1 MSTMTLRI
9 PAHMLTAGHLAQSK
23 PGERQAWREGPGLG
37 ASEPDELPAAFQIQ
51 GLAVGKASS
60 AHGTRDRLDCAR
72 RLILRPYSS
81 CMRWLTGEA
90 PGS

>member
-1 MSTMTLRI
+1 MSTMTIRRL
-9 PAHMLTAGHLAQSK
+9 AYMLTAGHLARST
-23 PGERQAWREGPGLG
+23 PGEWQGRPWSGGERA
-37 ASEPDELPAAFQIQ
+37 DEVPADFQIQ
-51 GLAVGKASS
+51 GLAVGKARS
-60 AHGTRDRLDCAR
+60 AHRARDRLDCAR